1 MREYLY
7 ATVQLLLRPV
17 DFTHLSTGYGEYSF
31 QLLKSNAYDVFL
43 FECVLKVYA
52 FCLKTPPKLKLGD
65 KIKIHDKA
73 YRCANPL
80 CVCCHSA
87 QALRPIQP
95 QRNMIF
101 FPTKN

>member
-1 MREYLY
+1 M
-7 ATVQLLLRPV
+7 AK
-17 DFTHLSTGYGEYSF
+17 TH
-31 QLLKSNAYDVFL
+31 SNSYNLMLMMCVL